1 MNARLKFISTLIPR
15 AGGFADIGTD
25 HGYLPA
31 YMAQTGYTDT
41 IIAADIKKAPLS
53 TAVSTAREQGVED
66 KISFRLCDGLE
77 DIAPDEIKTIVIA
90 GIGGDTICGILDRVE
105 WCYAPEYTLILQ
117 PMTKSEILRYWLTN
131 NEFGIYGEYIV
142 KENGEL
148 YQIICARYGLST
160 PLTDAELFTGKLD
173 TVKGEVLF
181 NELLDGLIKRF
192 EKSLSGMDKA
202 KSLIGRKQL
211 THGILTQL
219 LKMKEECK

>member
-1 MNARLKFISTLIPR
+1 MNARLKFISTLIPCE
-15 AGGFADIGTD
+15 GGFADIGTD

-53 TAVSTAREQGVED
+53 TAVSTARELGVED
-66 KISFRLCDGLE
+66 KISFRLCDGLA

-90 GIGGDTICGILDRVE
+90 GMGGDTICGILDRAE

-131 NEFGIYGEYIV
+131 NDFGIYGEYIV

-148 YQIICARYGLST
+148 YQIICARHGLST
-160 PLTDAELFTGKLD
+160 PLADAELFTGKFD
-173 TVKGEVLF
+173 TVKSESLF
-181 NELLDGLIKRF
+181 SELLDGLINRF
-192 EKSLSGMDKA
+192 KKAVAGMNKS
-202 KSLIGRKQL
+202 KSPIGRKIITSVIL
-211 THGILTQL
+211 THL
-219 LKMKEECK
+219 LQMKEENK